1 MTRSWEVQR
10 KSSEEGSGILG
21 LLGLKCVI
29 TILRTRGTQMPQEA
43 LRCQRSPSSR
53 NWSKTLTFE
62 DFTKKA
68 GIALRNPS
76 LMQRALTHR
85 SYVNE
90 HPETLQDNERLEFLG
105 DAALDFVTAT
115 WLYNRYPEMDEG
127 DLTRLRSSLVRTEQ
141 LAEFAKGLGLGEV
154 LHLGRGEEASGG
166 RNRPAI
172 LCDAFE
178 AVIGALYLD
187 SGLEAVFQFMEHR
200 FTQAADAVLEDEAL
214 LDPRSQL
221 QIWAQGEHGET
232 PHYETI
238 ATFGPDHEK
247 EFLVEVIVAETLRGE
262 GRGRSKQEAAQKA
275 AANLLSQ
282 LNQYS

>member
-1 MTRSWEVQR
+1 
-10 KSSEEGSGILG
+10 
-21 LLGLKCVI
+21 
-29 TILRTRGTQMPQEA
+29 
-43 LRCQRSPSSR
+43 
-53 NWSKTLTFE
+53 LTFD

-68 GIALRNPS
+68 GIAFRNPS
-76 LMQRALTHR
+76 LLQRALTHR
-85 SYVNE
+85 SYINE

-115 WLYNRYPEMDEG
+115 WLYHRYPEMDEG

-141 LAEFAKGLGLGEV
+141 LAEFAKELGLGEV
-154 LHLGRGEEASGG
+154 LRLGRGEEASGG

-187 SGLEAVFQFMEHR
+187 SGLNAIFHFMETR
-200 FTQAADAVLEDEAL
+200 FEQAADAVLEDEAL

-221 QIWAQGEHGET
+221 QIWAQAEHGET
-232 PHYETI
+232 PRYETI
-238 ATFGPDHEK
+238 ASFGPDHER
-247 EFLVEVIVAETLRGE
+247 EFVVEVVVAEGLRGE
-262 GRGRSKQEAAQKA
+262 GRGHSKQEAAQRA

-282 LNQYS
+282 LNQYPSR